1 MQRADKAPG
10 LAPITVPLHKHWP
23 WPVYSSLDI
32 PAKHHPVLAERT
44 GVTHINTLIIN
55 TSPGH
60 RSTLGPSQLKEIC
73 AVQFKMARGREG
85 EHFFFFHK
93 HVPISSTVNN
103 SNANGRGVAG
113 REGEDRWKVALGAMN
128 EGSSCPP
135 FNVSASALAADRTR
149 LITGKR
155 TRIRR
160 TGCGC

>member
-85 EHFFFFHK
+85 EHFFFF
-93 HVPISSTVNN
+93 ISMCQLAPLSIIVMLT
-103 SNANGRGVAG
+103 
-113 REGEDRWKVALGAMN
+113 DVALRG
-128 EGSSCPP
+128 ERG
-135 FNVSASALAADRTR
+135 RTD
-149 LITGKR
+149 GKWR
-155 TRIRR
+155 WGR
-160 TGCGC
+160 